1 MPQEKMFG
9 QAVIVDDALTPV
21 QQRNLEKAW
30 EVKVIDRT
38 GLILEIFG
46 RRARTKEGRLHNSMK
61 VTQTGR
67 LSEDTSFYNDQDVDS
82 RDVTVSDFG
91 KKIRGVF

>member
-1 MPQEKMFG
+1 
-9 QAVIVDDALTPV
+9 
-21 QQRNLEKAW
+21 
-30 EVKVIDRT
+30 
-38 GLILEIFG
+38 
-46 RRARTKEGRLHNSMK
+46 MK

-67 LSEDTSFYNDQDVDS
+67 LAGDTSFYNDQDVDS